1 MTGLINFIRNL
12 HDGVFNFITRITDGW
27 FLGLAA
33 RLAFASVLFGYYI
46 NSALTKVKIEEN
58 GILGFFQI
66 SDGAYF
72 QIAMPAVEAAGFDPS
87 AVAFWPWGLLVL
99 AGTYAEFILPVL
111 IVIGL
116 FSRVAAVG
124 MIGFITVQSL
134 TDVYVHNIGAETT
147 GALFDRFPDALI
159 LDQRLLW
166 IFVLAVIVI
175 KGAGK
180 VSIDNFISRR

>member
-1 MTGLINFIRNL
+1 MTGLITMIRGLNDAVFGFIE
-12 HDGVFNFITRITDGW
+12 RITDGW

-33 RLAFASVLFGYYI
+33 RFVFAAVLYFYYL
-46 NSALTKVKIEEN
+46 NSALTKVGE
-58 GILGFFQI
+58 GFLGFFQI

-72 QIAMPAVEAAGFDPS
+72 QIAGKAVEAAGYDPA
-87 AVAFWPWGLLVL
+87 AVAFFPWGLLVFF
-99 AGTYAEFILPVL
+99 GTYAEFILPLL
-111 IVIGL
+111 IVVGL

-124 MIGFITVQSL
+124 MIGFVIVQSL
-134 TDVYVHNIGAETT
+134 TDVYAHQIGAEST
-147 GALFDRFPDALI
+147 GVLFDRIPDSLI

-180 VSIDNFISRR
+180 VSLDHLFFRPSK